1 MFTRRKEKHLFNFQ
15 VYSPMDEDRKTR
27 YLEKLNRLKDYHDL
41 LEKWLNEDDIET
53 LVQEENYRN
62 LFSTYHSG
70 QLAIEVVSDIS
81 AMIVKDIGL
90 VIKDDYKNF
99 DLLKEK
105 KIISSGIHASLK
117 ELNGLRNRL
126 VHDYNGLVD
135 KIAWNTL
142 VRLLDTFTE
151 FHDVVESWL
160 NNL

>member
-1 MFTRRKEKHLFNFQ
+1 
-15 VYSPMDEDRKTR
+15 MDEDRKTR

-105 KIISSGIHASLK
+105 KIISPGIHASLK